1 MHTVKNGC
9 KQLSKIMHFSRRKL
23 WKYLQQWLSTK
34 GPLGSTLQIYLNLVI
49 LTILIKIL
57 KNAKTKMC
65 YIKLATYFWGFIFTI
80 AKVPDIQ
87 FK

>member
-23 WKYLQQWLSTK
+23 EIFTAVALNQWSTRRA
-34 GPLGSTLQIYLNLVI
+34 LQIYLNLVI

-65 YIKLATYFWGFIFTI
+65 YIKLATYFWGFICTLT
-80 AKVPDIQ
+80 KVPDVQ